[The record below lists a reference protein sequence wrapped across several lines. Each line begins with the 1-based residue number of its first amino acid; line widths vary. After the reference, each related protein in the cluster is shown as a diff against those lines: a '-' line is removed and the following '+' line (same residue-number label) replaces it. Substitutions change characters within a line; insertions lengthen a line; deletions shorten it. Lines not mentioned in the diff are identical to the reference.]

1 MNYTIRGMFLLVGS
15 ITLLSCVGG
24 LSQLSS
30 GKLTKE
36 RAQAALNQWAG
47 TTGRGQVTALGI
59 QDVPAQNGARA
70 DVQFTNFTFN
80 GDFGPE
86 TVSTTGYATF
96 SHYNDGRWVLATV
109 FVQGR
114 DFYTWTP
121 NSEVR

>member
-1 MNYTIRGMFLLVGS
+1 LVGS
-15 ITLLSCVGG
+15 IALVACVGG
-24 LSQLSS
+24 LSQSSS

-36 RAQAALNQWAG
+36 RAQASLTQWAG
-47 TTGRGQVTALGI
+47 SNGRGQITVLGI
-59 QDVPAQNGARA
+59 QDVPGQNGARA

-86 TVSTTGYATF
+86 TVSTAGYATF
-96 SHYNDGRWVLATV
+96 SHYNDGRWMLATV